1 MIERNLVMRQV
12 RFGVMCVATLVL
24 VTTGWVVRAQEESG
38 DAGTSRRIAIF
49 GSSVANGRADE
60 LEQGGYAGRLQT
72 LLGPRG
78 WEVVNVSRG
87 GDSTTR
93 IRSRFRPEGEPDPNV
108 RYLTTAKPGYA
119 VLGLSLGNE
128 GVRSCNGS
136 VDDRCAKTRAD
147 AEQVFERYAE
157 GMRWFVAE
165 SRAAGIAP
173 VIALCYARADFWP
186 ADYAYLR
193 RMNLLINA
201 MDVPSVNLLGAID
214 DGAGRW
220 AQGFFPDT
228 NHPNAAGHEEIV
240 HAFVPTLFE
249 ALEAGKPRPV
259 KSTATTFARV
269 RGADPMPLVF
279 VPEDRIRSFALSF
292 RVRTMGDGT
301 VAGVGGQT
309 LDGRM
314 EWRTQQIGD
323 KAVEFEAMTL
333 MPSERFQAAVSV
345 RDGRWVY
352 SAANGTVVVSPPAA
366 APGPWHYVTVSHYV
380 ARGETLFYVDGALI
394 GTVAER
400 LEPDRFVL
408 GGQGPDGPSA
418 APAQADYQ
426 EWTVHRAALNGD
438 EVAALHAGTLLQASL
453 EVYAPLADAQMTV
466 GQTLENRA
474 QSLSTVKVNA
484 ASVSSTQN

>member
-1 MIERNLVMRQV
+1 MRQV
-12 RFGVMCVATLVL
+12 RFGVMFALSSVLVAT
-24 VTTGWVVRAQEESG
+24 GSVVQAQEESR
-38 DAGTSRRIAIF
+38 DAGKSRRIAIF
-49 GSSVANGRADE
+49 GSSVANGTADE
-60 LEQGGYAGRLQT
+60 LEQGGYAGRLGT

-93 IRSRFRPEGEPDPNV
+93 IRARFRPEGEPDPTV
-108 RYLTTAKPGYA
+108 RYLTTANPGYA

-165 SRAAGIAP
+165 SRAAGIVP

-186 ADYAYLR
+186 ADYAYIR
-193 RMNLLINA
+193 RMNLLINEL
-201 MDVPSVNLLGAID
+201 DVPSVNLLGAID
-214 DGAGRW
+214 DGTGRW

-228 NHPNAAGHEEIV
+228 NHPNAAGYEEIV

-249 ALEAGKPRPV
+249 ALDAGKPRPV
-259 KSTATTFARV
+259 KSTATAFARV
-269 RGADPMPLVF
+269 RGTAPTPLVF
-279 VPEDRIRSFALSF
+279 APADRMRSFSLSF
-292 RVRTMGDGT
+292 MVRTTGDGT
-301 VAGVGGQT
+301 VAAVGGQT
-309 LDGRM
+309 LDGRS
-314 EWRTQQIGD
+314 EWRTLQIRD
-323 KAVEFEAMTL
+323 DSVEFEAMTL
-333 MPSERFQAAVSV
+333 TPSGRFQSAVSV
-345 RDGRWVY
+345 RDGRWAY
-352 SAANGTVVVSPPAA
+352 TAANGTVVLSPAVA
-366 APGPWHYVTVSHYV
+366 APGTWHHVTVSHYV
-380 ARGETLFYVDGALI
+380 ARGETLFYVDGELV

-400 LEPDRFVL
+400 LEPDQFVL
-408 GGQGPDGPSA
+408 GGQGSGGPSGG
-418 APAQADYQ
+418 PAQADYR
-426 EWTVHRAALNGD
+426 EWTVHRAALNED

-453 EVYAPLADAQMTV
+453 DVYAPLADAQMAV